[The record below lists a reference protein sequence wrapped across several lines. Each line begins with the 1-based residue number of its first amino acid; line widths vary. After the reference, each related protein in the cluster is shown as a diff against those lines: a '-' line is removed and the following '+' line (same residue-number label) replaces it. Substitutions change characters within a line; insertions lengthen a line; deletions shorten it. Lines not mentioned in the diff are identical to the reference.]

1 MCGFQPKTGECPDQ
15 LEGLAD
21 FHDVFANKLDKPTH
35 WVNIEQPVII
45 TRSASVGQI
54 RIKNGGKL
62 IFKDHGP
69 DAVKD
74 GDGHI
79 KLRAVNIKISA
90 EGQLWIGSRNCRY
103 QGYADISLYGDRDAH
118 EPDEHTGYK
127 YLWASGK
134 SVLELH
140 GKEKKSW
147 TLLDGGHIYQEN
159 TPTDPIFFEQAAISE
174 MANPLAPWSSG
185 CLFNYYPS
193 VHGRTC
199 FVLNIHPSSSR
210 TGEPSV
216 AT

>member
-1 MCGFQPKTGECPDQ
+1 M
-15 LEGLAD
+15 EGLAD

-45 TRSASVGQI
+45 TRSANVGII

-79 KLRAVNIKISA
+79 KLRAVNIKVSS
-90 EGQLWIGSRNCRY
+90 EGEMWIGSRSCRY
-103 QGYADISLYGDRDAH
+103 QGYADVVLYGDRDAH

-147 TLLDGGHIYQEN
+147 TVLDGDHIYQEN
-159 TPTDPIFFEQAAISE
+159 TPTDPIIFEQVAI
-174 MANPLAPWSSG
+174 
-185 CLFNYYPS
+185 
-193 VHGRTC
+193 
-199 FVLNIHPSSSR
+199 ID
-210 TGEPSV
+210 
-216 AT
+216 